1 MLPEL
6 AAPAPPKIVKADQ
19 ITKNKAF
26 WTKLALVSCRK
37 KAQPVSK
44 VTLGVG
50 TVRWDRVLGSDSQS
64 EQRRTALNLKALSR
78 LRSHHQPHQGELK
91 SSDPEGHPPALSVVL

>member
-64 EQRRTALNLKALSR
+64 EQRRTALNLKALSHLTQESSSAPPGR
-78 LRSHHQPHQGELK
+78 AEVLRPRR
-91 SSDPEGHPPALSVVL
+91 PPSCS